1 MIKQTSIIILLSIS
15 LISACTES
23 VKLNDT
29 VKQSNPIDKLEN
41 FVPTKLQIASGLLE
55 GIAALPYLLN
65 TPIIT
70 INKALIEAQAEI
82 SLDKTYQIV
91 YGKALT
97 EVPPVSGNTGIQY
110 KGIQQTNHFLKKLL
124 NEEYSFKTL
133 ESDQYILISLINKS
147 KQVIDWTALPKKY
160 LQTQKAQA
168 ILITLAANSILNEKT
183 MPEYKEIETRWM
195 KAAREIVE
203 QRFEDINR
211 RMGI

>member
-23 VKLNDT
+23 VKPSNT
-29 VKQSNPIDKLEN
+29 IKQSNSIDKLEN

-65 TPIIT
+65 TPITT

-82 SLDKTYQIV
+82 NLNKTYQTV

-97 EVPPVSGNTGIQY
+97 EIPPVSGNTGIQY
-110 KGIQQTNHFLKKLL
+110 KGIKQTNEFLKQLL
-124 NEEYSFKTL
+124 KQDYSFTTL
-133 ESDQYILISLINKS
+133 ETDQYILISLINNS
-147 KQVIDWTALPKKY
+147 KQVIDWAALPKKY

-168 ILITLAANSILNEKT
+168 ILITLAANSILIEKR
-183 MPEYKEIETRWM
+183 MPEYKEIETRWL

-203 QRFEDINR
+203 QRFEEINR
-211 RMGI
+211 RMGV

>member
-183 MPEYKEIETRWM
+183 MPEYKEIEARWM

>member
-1 MIKQTSIIILLSIS
+1 MLKQTSIIILLSIS

-23 VKLNDT
+23 VKPTNT

-82 SLDKTYQIV
+82 NLNKTYQIV
-91 YGKALT
+91 YGKTLT
-97 EVPPVSGNTGIQY
+97 EVPPVSGNTGIEY
-110 KGIQQTNHFLKKLL
+110 KGIKQTNKFLKKLL
-124 NEEYSFKTL
+124 KQDYSFTTL
-133 ESDQYILISLINKS
+133 DSGQYILISLIDNS
-147 KQVIDWTALPKKY
+147 KKVIDWAALPKKY

-183 MPEYKEIETRWM
+183 MPEYKEIETRWLN
-195 KAAREIVE
+195 AAREIVE
-203 QRFEDINR
+203 QRFEDINQ
-211 RMGI
+211 RMGV

>member
-15 LISACTES
+15 IISGCTES
-23 VKLNDT
+23 VKPNNT
-29 VKQSNPIDKLEN
+29 IKQSNPVDKLEN

-65 TPIIT
+65 TPITT

-82 SLDKTYQIV
+82 NLNKTYQTV

-110 KGIQQTNHFLKKLL
+110 KGIKQTNEFIKKLL
-124 NEEYSFKTL
+124 NQDYSFKTL
-133 ESDQYILISLINKS
+133 ETDQYILISLINNS
-147 KQVIDWTALPKKY
+147 KEVIDWAALPKKY

-168 ILITLAANSILNEKT
+168 ILITLAANSILIEKT
-183 MPEYKEIETRWM
+183 MPEYKEIETRWL

-203 QRFEDINR
+203 QRFEEVNR
-211 RMGI
+211 RMGV

>member
-1 MIKQTSIIILLSIS
+1 MRKQTSIIILLSIS

-23 VKLNDT
+23 VRSNNT
-29 VKQSNPIDKLEN
+29 IKQSNPLDKLEN

-65 TPIIT
+65 IPIIT
-70 INKALIEAQAEI
+70 INKGLIEAQAEM
-82 SLDKTYQIV
+82 SLDKTYQSV
-91 YGKALT
+91 YGKALA
-97 EVPPVSGNTGIQY
+97 EVPPVSGNTGIPY
-110 KGIQQTNHFLKKLL
+110 KGMKQTNKFLKRLL
-124 NEEYSFKTL
+124 NKNYSFTAL
-133 ESDQYILISLINKS
+133 YNDQYILISLINKS
-147 KQVIDWTALPKKY
+147 KQVIDWAALPKKY

-183 MPEYKEIETRWM
+183 MPEYKEIETRWL

-211 RMGI
+211 RMGV

>member
-23 VKLNDT
+23 VKPNNT

-70 INKALIEAQAEI
+70 INKAFIEAQAEI
-82 SLDKTYQIV
+82 SLDKTYQSV

-97 EVPPVSGNTGIQY
+97 EVPPVSGNTGILY
-110 KGIQQTNHFLKKLL
+110 KGMKQTNKFLKQLL
-124 NEEYSFKTL
+124 NENYSFTAL
-133 ESDQYILISLINKS
+133 YNDQYILISLINKS

-183 MPEYKEIETRWM
+183 MPEYKEIETRWV

-211 RMGI
+211 RMGV

>member
-23 VKLNDT
+23 VKPNNT
-29 VKQSNPIDKLEN
+29 VKQSNPLDRLEN

-65 TPIIT
+65 TPITT
-70 INKALIEAQAEI
+70 INKALIEAEAEI
-82 SLDKTYQIV
+82 SLDKIYQSV

-110 KGIQQTNHFLKKLL
+110 KGIKQTNKFLKKLL
-124 NEEYSFKTL
+124 KQDYSFTTL
-133 ESDQYILISLINKS
+133 DSGQYILISLIDKS
-147 KQVIDWTALPKKY
+147 KQVIDWAALPKKY

-168 ILITLAANSILNEKT
+168 ILITLAANSVLNEKT

-211 RMGI
+211 KMGV